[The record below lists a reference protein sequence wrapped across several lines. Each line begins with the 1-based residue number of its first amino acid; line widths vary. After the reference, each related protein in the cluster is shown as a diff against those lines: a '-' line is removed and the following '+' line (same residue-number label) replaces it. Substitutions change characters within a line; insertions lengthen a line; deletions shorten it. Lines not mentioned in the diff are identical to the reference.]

1 MRESLRRVVNR
12 QRFETNA
19 AAFGSRRP
27 RFLRQRV
34 RDRMVYSFARELRGR
49 CGDGGDLR
57 EWRKSNFKDCEADVE
72 TLTKKPP
79 KIRRVVTR
87 AIWVL

>member
-34 RDRMVYSFARELRGR
+34 RDRMVYSFATGLRGR

-57 EWRKSNFKDCEADVE
+57 EWRNSIFKDFEADVA
-72 TLTKKPP
+72 TSAKK
-79 KIRRVVTR
+79 
-87 AIWVL
+87 LGES